1 MGKDEDEL
9 DDYRQAMTQHEQIR
23 GLEII
28 TNDNDDA
35 AYWQTLMAA
44 QNVKGTARYV
54 P

>member
-1 MGKDEDEL
+1 M
-9 DDYRQAMTQHEQIR
+9 QQHEQIR

-28 TNDNDDA
+28 TNDKDAA

-44 QNVKGTARYV
+44 RGVKGTARYE